1 VPADGGQ
8 AFQVT
13 YDGGHESFES
23 PDGKLLYYEDYG
35 IKGLLRS
42 ISTENSSGPRE
53 GTVVLSAL
61 RPGFWAVTE
70 NGIYFVRFDD
80 RHADPFTL
88 YFFVAGASEVP
99 QPIMFYDFKTKKFS
113 QIGAIEKPLIRPA
126 PGFSVTWDGRYI
138 AWSQV
143 DRAESDLMMI
153 ENFR

>member
-1 VPADGGQ
+1 
-8 AFQVT
+8 VT

-35 IKGLLRS
+35 INGLRS
-42 ISTENSSGPRE
+42 ISTENVSRSQK
-53 GTVVLSAL
+53 GTAVLSSV
-61 RPGFWAVTE
+61 RPGYWAVGE
-70 NGIYFVRFDD
+70 KGIYFVDFDD
-80 RHADPFTL
+80 RDAASL
-88 YFFVAGASEVP
+88 YRFYSSSEVS
-99 QPIMFYDFKTKKFS
+99 QPIRFYDFKSKEIS
-113 QIGAIEKPLIRPA
+113 QIGSIEKPVIRPA